1 MRTFANADL
10 QRMLLDDE
18 PQFRML
24 ALEFLSEGYA
34 EHGQIMPDVFSMWD
48 RCGVAEAYP
57 EFPMLSH
64 LAIAPALIDECCR
77 RAAQMVVERK
87 LTDPSTR
94 CAGKLLEQVTA
105 GQAVDLASHLNTIR
119 ETSKASKIFFRV
131 DLPALQHRVDLLGS
145 SADHLAVRLDSA
157 IETLSR
163 QPGDSAPFMDG
174 LHALEALRWQHPD
187 YLDMR
192 AAIAQSPPESG
203 PAAISFQLS
212 MQSLI
217 QFPQTGSEA
226 HLAKH
231 LLDQRETIFVN
242 AVEALVR
249 CGTPLAAAHLLA
261 AFPDAQSQAQRWIA
275 RGLQRIRG
283 LGLATEIAQ
292 LRQTTDDPA
301 LWLMLLVAEVR
312 QFDPESIPRLT
323 SELPRVKAFAG
334 ALLDALNVYVRLQT
348 HAAGARGLQQA
359 FMDYLQDANQDI
371 QSKISSK
378 VADSSR

>member
-1 MRTFANADL
+1 MRTFASDDL
-10 QRMLLDDE
+10 QSMLVDDE

-34 EHGQIMPDVFSMWD
+34 EHDQIMPVVFSVWD
-48 RCGVAEAYP
+48 RCGVAEAFP
-57 EFPMLSH
+57 QFPMLSH
-64 LAIAPALIDECCR
+64 LAIAPALIDECCH

-87 LTDPSTR
+87 LTDATTR

-105 GQAVDLASHLNTIR
+105 GHAANLAPHLNAIR
-119 ETSKASKIFFRV
+119 ATSQTSKIFFRV
-131 DLPALQHRVDLLGS
+131 DLQALQHRLDLLAS
-145 SADHLAVRLDSA
+145 PADQLAVRLDSA

-163 QPGDSAPFMDG
+163 QPTDSAAFMDG

-212 MQSLI
+212 LQSLI

-261 AFPDAQSQAQRWIA
+261 AFPDAQPQAQRWIA

-283 LGLATEIAQ
+283 LGLAAEIAR
-292 LRQTTDDPA
+292 LRQATEAPA

-323 SELPRVKAFAG
+323 SELPRVNAFAG

-348 HAAGARGLQQA
+348 QPAGARGLQQA
-359 FMDYLQDANQDI
+359 FMDYLQVANQDI

-378 VADSSR
+378 VADGSR